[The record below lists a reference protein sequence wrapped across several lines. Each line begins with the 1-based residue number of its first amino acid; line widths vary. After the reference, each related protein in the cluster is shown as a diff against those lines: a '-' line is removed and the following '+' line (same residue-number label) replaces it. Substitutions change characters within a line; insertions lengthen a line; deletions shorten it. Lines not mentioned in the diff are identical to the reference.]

1 MLPFTPP
8 IGKLQFILY
17 NSKCQKTEMLYFP
30 NDSAESTELLE
41 ILFLNK
47 RGTRV
52 YFEKIMSNA
61 WSTGRFNVH
70 IFIYFVKTT

>member
-52 YFEKIMSNA
+52 YFEKN
-61 WSTGRFNVH
+61 NVKRLVNRPVQCS
-70 IFIYFVKTT
+70 YFYLFC